1 MQDVGAPAGGGEAM
15 LLQLLPLTILSL
27 IYAAVV
33 YVIARKRRINPWGW
47 TIGTLVP
54 LFGPLLVGPIFML
67 LSFLSV
73 LDRLN
78 RLEEAGQF

>member
-1 MQDVGAPAGGGEAM
+1 MQDVGEPVGGAEAM
-15 LLQLLPLTILSL
+15 LVQFLPLTILSL
-27 IYAAVV
+27 IYAVV
-33 YVIARKRRINPWGW
+33 VFVIARKRRINPWGW

-54 LFGPLLVGPIFML
+54 VFGPIFVGPTFML

-73 LDRLN
+73 FDRLN